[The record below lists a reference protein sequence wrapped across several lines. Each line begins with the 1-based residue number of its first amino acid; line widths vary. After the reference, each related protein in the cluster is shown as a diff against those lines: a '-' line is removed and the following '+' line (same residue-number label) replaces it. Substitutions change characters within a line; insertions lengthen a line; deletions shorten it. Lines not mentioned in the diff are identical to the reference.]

1 MAVNKNFVVKHGL
14 EVNSDLILA
23 DSTNKRVGIG
33 TTIPD
38 YTLEVIGGIGV
49 TDINATGIATVK
61 KTLQVGSSGTVISAF
76 ESGLVGIGTTNPAYL
91 LDVRT
96 STGATTGTTVLYV
109 QGDAPV
115 TGNLDVAGDIQY
127 DEVTGRNLYISGL
140 STFVGVSTFESAVG
154 FRTDVFIS
162 GMSTVVGVAT
172 FRDNVFIDGT
182 TTILGN
188 LNVTGDISYDEVTG
202 RNIYISGLSTF
213 VGVSTFSTGLFT
225 KDLYVTGV
233 STFDGAID
241 ANAAINVA
249 DSTALTFGADDDL
262 EIYHTAGS
270 NSYIKNNATD
280 LEVRSDSSKFLS
292 KNGSDLFAALN
303 SSGVGVGTTNVGAAA
318 DSNNT
323 KVVNAG
329 IVTANYLYG
338 DISGTTGV
346 TTGITA
352 AIGVSSEG
360 TFVGG
365 GSTIIN
371 FASSTGTSWNITAS
385 GGIATATV
393 TPGVSLG
400 LAIALGG

>member
-1 MAVNKNFVVKHGL
+1 MAVNKNFVVKNGL
-14 EVNSDLILA
+14 EVNSDLIVA
-23 DSTNKRVGIG
+23 DSSNKRVGIG
-33 TTIPD
+33 STLPG

-109 QGDAPV
+109 QGDATV

-182 TTILGN
+182 ATIKGD
-188 LNVTGDISYDEVTG
+188 LNVTGDISYDQVTG
-202 RNIYISGLSTF
+202 REIYISGLSTF
-213 VGVSTFSTGLFT
+213 VGLSSFVSGVYIGGITTTAGSGGITTTGG
-225 KDLYVTGV
+225 DLYVGGDLHV
-233 STFDGAID
+233 KGD
-241 ANAAINVA
+241 A
-249 DSTALTFGADDDL
+249 
-262 EIYHTAGS
+262 EI
-270 NSYIKNNATD
+270 
-280 LEVRSDSSKFLS
+280 
-292 KNGSDLFAALN
+292 
-303 SSGVGVGTTNVGAAA
+303 
-318 DSNNT
+318 
-323 KVVNAG
+323 
-329 IVTANYLYG
+329 
-338 DISGTTGV
+338 
-346 TTGITA
+346 
-352 AIGVSSEG
+352 IGVLTATTFSGSASIGLSSEG
-360 TFVGG
+360 TYVGAG
-365 GSTIIN
+365 VSLLN
-371 FASSTGTSWNITAS
+371 LASSTGTAWTISDPSS
-385 GGIATATV
+385 GVATATV

>member
-76 ESGLVGIGTTNPAYL
+76 QSGLVGIGTTNPAYL

-109 QGDAPV
+109 QGDATV

-188 LNVTGDISYDEVTG
+188 LNVTGDISYDQ
-202 RNIYISGLSTF
+202 
-213 VGVSTFSTGLFT
+213 
-225 KDLYVTGV
+225 
-233 STFDGAID
+233 
-241 ANAAINVA
+241 
-249 DSTALTFGADDDL
+249 
-262 EIYHTAGS
+262 
-270 NSYIKNNATD
+270 
-280 LEVRSDSSKFLS
+280 
-292 KNGSDLFAALN
+292 
-303 SSGVGVGTTNVGAAA
+303 
-318 DSNNT
+318 
-323 KVVNAG
+323 
-329 IVTANYLYG
+329 
-338 DISGTTGV
+338 
-346 TTGITA
+346 
-352 AIGVSSEG
+352 
-360 TFVGG
+360 VGG
-365 GSTIIN
+365 REI
-371 FASSTGTSWNITAS
+371 
-385 GGIATATV
+385 
-393 TPGVSLG
+393 
-400 LAIALGG
+400 